1 MNSIDLHDC
10 ARTLKYSVAFSVR
23 STNLADGARA
33 RSSIPDLYDTKCSGI
48 PGVTE
53 FKSYEDVLTTGWHS
67 WILESSDGTSPHPS
81 VLYTTEL
88 RASAF

>member
-23 STNLADGARA
+23 STNLADYARA
-33 RSSIPDLYDTKCSGI
+33 RSSIPDLYDTGCSGI
-48 PGVTE
+48 PGVIE

-67 WILESSDGTSPHPS
+67 WILESSDGTSPHHS

>member
-23 STNLADGARA
+23 STNLADYARA
-33 RSSIPDLYDTKCSGI
+33 RSSIPNLGNGFI
-48 PGVTE
+48 E
-53 FKSYEDVLTTGWHS
+53 FKSFEDVLTTGWHS
-67 WILESSDGTSPHPS
+67 WILDSSDGTSPHPS